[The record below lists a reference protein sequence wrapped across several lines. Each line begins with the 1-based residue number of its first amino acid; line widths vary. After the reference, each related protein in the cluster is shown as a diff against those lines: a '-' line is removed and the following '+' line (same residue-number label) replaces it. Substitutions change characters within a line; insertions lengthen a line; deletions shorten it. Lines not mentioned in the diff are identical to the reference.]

1 MKHRKRTKKAEDT
14 SHLAPAELA
23 KLNALKRQR
32 RLMARTLLKRRRR
45 KSGQ

>member
-1 MKHRKRTKKAEDT
+1 MKHRKRTKKKVDT
-14 SHLAPAELA
+14 SQLDPAELA